1 MTAASFESH
10 PLQVLCVGRAGDA
23 LAASAFGPFRVEPLA
38 ALADAAARLVGA
50 RGDAWLLSPPDR
62 AALDALAVDPLLPRA
77 ALAVPLVVLVPALQP
92 ADAVALARLGVQDV
106 LPADADVA
114 EVGRSLRLA
123 VERRAIEQ
131 AARRAFATDL
141 ATGLPSEAQLREHAT
156 QLLALR
162 EREPAPMALIVLRL
176 DGLAAVADALGAESA
191 QVLRRKAAVRLRA
204 GLRASDV
211 VASLGAD
218 AFAVLLAW
226 IVSPADGARVA
237 GKLARSLAQP
247 LAVAGRSPRLGVSVG
262 LASFPEQGSD
272 FDSLLRRALAQAA
285 SVATGGATG
294 LAGAA
299 DRGPDAAANDGD

>member
-1 MTAASFESH
+1 
-10 PLQVLCVGRAGDA
+10 
-23 LAASAFGPFRVEPLA
+23 
-38 ALADAAARLVGA
+38 
-50 RGDAWLLSPPDR
+50 
-62 AALDALAVDPLLPRA
+62 LPRA
-77 ALAVPLVVLVPALQP
+77 ALAVPVVVLVPDLQP

>member
-62 AALDALAVDPLLPRA
+62 AALDALAVLPRA
-77 ALAVPLVVLVPALQP
+77 ALAVPVVVLVPDLQP